1 MKRNKRT
8 TIVAHEDLTPLTEHI
23 LTKMGKEGLAIRK
36 RLKSFYRTRALNGE
50 VTFEQPLEA
59 LEASVCEISVG

>member
-50 VTFEQPLEA
+50 VAFEQP
-59 LEASVCEISVG
+59 LEASVCEISAG